1 MNEKSSRS
9 HSIFS
14 VELSVSQE
22 EEHGDTSKRSKVSL
36 VDLAGSERWIS
47 HVGANDERIKQHVNI
62 NKSLL
67 TLGKVICS
75 LAEKDRRG
83 QFVPYRESMLTWLL
97 RVRKTL
103 PTFLPGNNVSQ
114 FQESLGGNSL
124 TSMLATVTPASNHV
138 DETLSTLRYACQAR
152 AIVNRAHV
160 NEELH
165 DKLIRELRME
175 VERLRAEY
183 QNSSSSCVLLN
194 QSHEYYH
201 ELEDLKSKMTEKEQ
215 ELDAAQKMWE
225 AKLREAREQQ
235 MAELAEAERRKEE
248 LEAHVRVLSNI
259 DLNAKV
265 SPLHSNFLQR
275 LEIVLERRSHSI
287 DDLRDWLESHD
298 FNYRVAENGSM
309 VDISDPENKKFCR
322 FPITKLG
329 SIVFTEHPQ
338 LFLNALK
345 WSDEADAYNENNAG
359 TTMEKILGE
368 MEVLRSYTER
378 DEKTR
383 LAYAKALKGLQALEA
398 CLPIRRPKKVCFRL

>member
-1 MNEKSSRS
+1 M
-9 HSIFS
+9 
-14 VELSVSQE
+14 
-22 EEHGDTSKRSKVSL
+22 
-36 VDLAGSERWIS
+36 
-47 HVGANDERIKQHVNI
+47 
-62 NKSLL
+62 
-67 TLGKVICS
+67 
-75 LAEKDRRG
+75 
-83 QFVPYRESMLTWLL
+83 
-97 RVRKTL
+97 
-103 PTFLPGNNVSQ
+103 
-114 FQESLGGNSL
+114 

-194 QSHEYYH
+194 RSQEYCH
-201 ELEDLKSKMTEKEQ
+201 ELDELRSKMTEKEM

-235 MAELAEAERRKEE
+235 MQELAEAERRKEE

-259 DLNAKV
+259 DLNVKV

-275 LEIVLERRSHSI
+275 LETVLERRSHSV

-298 FNYRVAENGSM
+298 FNYRVTENGSTIN
-309 VDISDPENKKFCR
+309 VSDPENKRFCR
-322 FPITKLG
+322 LPITKLG
-329 SIVFTEHPQ
+329 SIAFTEHPEQ
-338 LFLNALK
+338 FLNALK
-345 WSDEADAYNENNAG
+345 WSDEDDDYSEDSAG
-359 TTMEKILGE
+359 TTMEKIFGE
-368 MEVLRSYTER
+368 MEVLRRYTER
-378 DEKTR
+378 DERTR
-383 LAYAKALKGLQALEA
+383 LAYAKALKSLQALEA